1 MQVTLR
7 DQQAPTVAWDNPPAQ
22 VNLSQ
27 GATLGVTVSDA
38 SSGVASVSFSL
49 AQQAQG
55 TLAPT
60 SRSIAGAPTS
70 GSTTTTLS
78 LAPTLT
84 HGTNVT
90 VQTQAQDVAG
100 NNSALVPTTVSVVD
114 DIAPIS
120 ISAVPQLS
128 ANRQP
133 AATASPSPPARPS
146 PSSSA
151 PPTQNSGIETAQLSV
166 LVGGNTTVEGQTAG
180 NSQVVFTTTV
190 NYGVPGGLSDGAEIV
205 ITPQA
210 NDVSDATGL
219 TAGAAITLV
228 VDATPPTSAP
238 SLIAPAAA
246 TTFGTPRSFHCLS
259 AGDAALSGL
268 RGTADTVAVNVQISP
283 LPAGFPADG
292 QNLNTEVNPGGWTLA
307 PQGFS
312 WANHTEYT
320 VTLRGRDAVG
330 NQQVDGVSFTLR
342 ATPKTGHGR
351 RLRPSRLRRPT
362 ATAAWLTTN
371 RS

>member
-1 MQVTLR
+1 MPPECRTLGGQNVSVAVADQSIHSADGSASVQVTLR

-38 SSGVASVSFSL
+38 SSGVASVSLL

-60 SRSIAGAPTS
+60 SRSIAGADLWLDHDDPQP
-70 GSTTTTLS
+70 G
-78 LAPTLT
+78 ADVDARDER
-84 HGTNVT
+84 HGP
-90 VQTQAQDVAG
+90 DAG
-100 NNSALVPTTVSVVD
+100 AGRCGEQLGAGADHRERRRRHRPHLDQRSA
-114 DIAPIS
+114 A
-120 ISAVPQLS
+120 AE
-128 ANRQP
+128 RQ
-133 AATASPSPPARPS
+133 PPARRQPLRRRRRRDRRHRAQRHR
-146 PSSSA
+146 PR
-151 PPTQNSGIETAQLSV
+151 SGIETAQLGV
-166 LVGGNTTVEGQTAG
+166 LVGGNTTVEGQPAG

-246 TTFGTPRSFHCLS
+246 TTFGTPRSYCLN
-259 AGDAALSGL
+259 AGTL
-268 RGTADTVAVNVQISP
+268 RCPVCGTADTVAVSVQVSP

-292 QNLNTEVNPGGWTLA
+292 RTSIPRSTPVGGPGRKGLEGK
-307 PQGFS
+307 P
-312 WANHTEYT
+312 HR
-320 VTLRGRDAVG
+320 VH
-330 NQQVDGVSFTLR
+330 
-342 ATPKTGHGR
+342 GH
-351 RLRPSRLRRPT
+351 P
-362 ATAAWLTTN
+362 A
-371 RS
+371 

>member
-1 MQVTLR
+1 M
-7 DQQAPTVAWDNPPAQ
+7 
-22 VNLSQ
+22 
-27 GATLGVTVSDA
+27 
-38 SSGVASVSFSL
+38 
-49 AQQAQG
+49 
-55 TLAPT
+55 
-60 SRSIAGAPTS
+60 
-70 GSTTTTLS
+70 
-78 LAPTLT
+78 T

-128 ANRQP
+128 ANRQLGGNRFAV
-133 AATASPSPPARPS
+133 AAGETVAIEL
-146 PSSSA
+146 SA
-151 PPTQNSGIETAQLSV
+151 TDPNSGIETAQLSV

-180 NSQVVFTTTV
+180 NSLVVFTTTV
-190 NYGVPGGLSDGAEIV
+190 NYGVPGGLSDGAEFV

-292 QNLNTEVNPGGWTLA
+292 QNLNTEVNPGGWTVA

-330 NQQVDGVSFTLR
+330 NQQVDGVSFTRRGDPPEGSLT
-342 ATPKTGHGR
+342 ATPAV
-351 RLRPSRLRRPT
+351 
-362 ATAAWLTTN
+362 ATAGTH
-371 RS
+371 RDSGG